1 MTDLTTRSAATR
13 NETGEATGI
22 RRSGTGDPGGK
33 GRTTIADDVVAKI
46 AAASARDVPG
56 IHGLGTGM
64 TRALGSVRDR
74 VPAGRPGQTR
84 GVGVEVGERQTAV
97 DLDVVV
103 EYGYP
108 ITDVIADMRVAVV
121 SAVERMT
128 GLEVVE
134 VNVAVGD
141 VRLPDEPDEEP
152 QDGPRVT

>member
-1 MTDLTTRSAATR
+1 MTDLTTRSATTK
-13 NETGEATGI
+13 NEAGGATGS
-22 RRSGTGDPGGK
+22 RRSGTGDPGTK
-33 GRTTIADDVVAKI
+33 GRTTIADAVVAKI
-46 AAASARDVPG
+46 AAAAAREVPG

-84 GVGVEVGERQTAV
+84 GVSVEVGERQTAV
-97 DLDVVV
+97 DIDVVV

-108 ITDVIADMRVAVV
+108 ITDVIADMRTSVV
-121 SAVERMT
+121 TALERMT

-141 VRLPDEPDEEP
+141 VHLPDEPDEESS
-152 QDGPRVT
+152 DGPRVT